1 VGLNQ
6 SSRISDGLVLKKYL
20 IKFLKVTI
28 KNKGKNQ
35 LKYSPIIESFMYIIT
50 YLISKLNR
58 FTNSSRVDNWKA
70 IRISNQI
77 FEVHRRLYYTGYP
90 TILEEYNDVNWIF
103 DTKELKSTSEY
114 IFTLGGAVMSWKFS
128 KQTCVARSM
137 IESKFIDLGK
147 AWGKAEWL

>member
-1 VGLNQ
+1 MGLNQ

-58 FTNSSRVDNWKA
+58 FTNSSRVDN
-70 IRISNQI
+70 
-77 FEVHRRLYYTGYP
+77 
-90 TILEEYNDVNWIF
+90 
-103 DTKELKSTSEY
+103 
-114 IFTLGGAVMSWKFS
+114 
-128 KQTCVARSM
+128 
-137 IESKFIDLGK
+137 
-147 AWGKAEWL
+147 

>member
-58 FTNSSRVDNWKA
+58 FTNSSRVDN
-70 IRISNQI
+70 
-77 FEVHRRLYYTGYP
+77 
-90 TILEEYNDVNWIF
+90 
-103 DTKELKSTSEY
+103 
-114 IFTLGGAVMSWKFS
+114 
-128 KQTCVARSM
+128 
-137 IESKFIDLGK
+137 
-147 AWGKAEWL
+147 